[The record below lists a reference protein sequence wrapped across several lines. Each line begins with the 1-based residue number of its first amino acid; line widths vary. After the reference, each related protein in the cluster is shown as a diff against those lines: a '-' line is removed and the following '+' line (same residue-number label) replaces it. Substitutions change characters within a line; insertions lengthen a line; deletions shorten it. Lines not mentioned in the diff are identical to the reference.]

1 MTAATVPIISSV
13 VTGCTSSTW
22 RQHPNRKS
30 EPCTPMTTL
39 DCTACVAWLA
49 SVTPVRLAELGAK
62 KRRDTSHAATCV
74 SAWQRMADTAWHESG
89 RRTSHQQD
97 GAHAHNGVDGEVE
110 EGLRQLC
117 ITRPCGDRRTEHV
130 KCLCRAWCGTTVVR
144 MQACH
149 DEQCGDTQTVTAN
162 VSLCSLSDKH
172 MLDTDCK
179 QVVLTK
185 DVVGAVEEGSRR
197 VAVIGAV
204 EDVRV
209 DVLLGISQRPVRLT
223 CVFALQNRAEFR
235 V

>member
-1 MTAATVPIISSV
+1 
-13 VTGCTSSTW
+13 
-22 RQHPNRKS
+22 
-30 EPCTPMTTL
+30 
-39 DCTACVAWLA
+39 
-49 SVTPVRLAELGAK
+49 
-62 KRRDTSHAATCV
+62 
-74 SAWQRMADTAWHESG
+74 
-89 RRTSHQQD
+89 
-97 GAHAHNGVDGEVE
+97 
-110 EGLRQLC
+110 
-117 ITRPCGDRRTEHV
+117 
-130 KCLCRAWCGTTVVR
+130 